1 MTYCAASALIRGRV
15 REEHFTAE
23 AVRDPV
29 ARALAARV
37 RLMPRAELDEAGARA
52 VVRLRDGST
61 REMVGDLR
69 LGRDPE
75 RLRRETGGEVPGP
88 HRGAAGAREAARLQ
102 DALGR
107 VDEVEDLTELT
118 RGERA

>member
-1 MTYCAASALIRGRV
+1 V

-23 AVRDPV
+23 AVGDAA

-37 RLMPRAELDEAGARA
+37 HLEPRAELDEAGARA

-75 RLRRETGGEVPGP
+75 RLRADL
-88 HRGAAGAREAARLQ
+88 GAKFRALTEARLGR
-102 DALGR
+102 DEARRLHEALSR

-118 RGERA
+118 GGSGRRGS